1 MTAPNL
7 STIFASETNRNRL
20 VTTATATIF
29 DLLPFNPTTEQAQ
42 FLFEIEEFMDSSDDF
57 FILRGSAGTGKTSV
71 AKAVVDYLTDR
82 QIPCFLSAPTT
93 RAARII
99 GSKTGRE
106 ARTMHSRIYRIEPL
120 EDGRVQTTLKEND
133 DTMPTLYIVDECS
146 MVSDIV
152 TDEDKFIATR
162 GMLHN
167 FIHFV
172 KSGHRQS
179 KVLFLGDVYQLPP
192 IGYERGQMPPA
203 LSERYLRKTFGLT
216 GRVLE
221 LTDVKRQAEGSSILR
236 SATSLRDAMRF
247 GRSWRIESKE
257 FWGYK
262 GAVDAYL
269 RAFDP
274 RRLDSVVYIAC
285 AHSTLNKFNAAMR
298 ERLNR
303 TDTLAVGDVVVF
315 YQNFVGTD
323 YTAHNGDFG
332 TVVELASGSERFG
345 GLHFQQVMVEVTD
358 ERGRAQRVAG
368 KVCLEFVRA
377 DRPELMYEQEK
388 TLLAEVMRTDKAY
401 RESTQKIR
409 SNNPYLGA
417 MRLRYGY
424 GITCHKAQ
432 GSEFDTVL
440 LNTWPGDSN
449 LNYLYTAVTRA
460 REQLL
465 CSH

>member
-1 MTAPNL
+1 MTT
-7 STIFASETNRNRL
+7 STT
-20 VTTATATIF
+20 TIF
-29 DLLPFNPTTEQAQ
+29 DLLPFAPTPEQAR
-42 FLFEIEEFMDSSDDF
+42 FLFEIEEFMDSTDDF

-71 AKAVVDYLTDR
+71 AKAVVDYLSEC

-133 DTMPTLYIVDECS
+133 DTTPTLYIVDECS
-146 MVSDIV
+146 MVSDRV
-152 TDEDKFIATR
+152 TDGDKFIAAR
-162 GMLHN
+162 GMLQN

-192 IGYERGQMPPA
+192 VGYEQGETPPA
-203 LSERYLRKTFGLT
+203 LSERYLREKFGLT

-236 SATSLRDAMRF
+236 SATSLRDALRI
-247 GRSWRIESKE
+247 GSPWRIESGE

-274 RRLDSVVYIAC
+274 RRLDSVVYIAY
-285 AHSTLNKFNAAMR
+285 AHQTLNKFNAAMR

-303 TDTLAVGDVVVF
+303 TDTLAVGDVVIF
-315 YQNFVGTD
+315 YQNFVGND
-323 YTAHNGDFG
+323 YTAYNGDFG
-332 TVVELASGSERFG
+332 TVVELVSGAERFS
-345 GLHFQQVMVEVTD
+345 GLHFQQVMIEVTD
-358 ERGRAQRVAG
+358 ERGQPQLVAG
-368 KVCLEFVRA
+368 KVCLEFLRA
-377 DRPELMYEQEK
+377 DKPGLMQEQEN
-388 TLLAEVMRTDKAY
+388 TLMAEVMRTDKAY

-440 LNTWPGDSN
+440 LHTWPGSGN
-449 LNYLYTAVTRA
+449 LNYLYTGVTRA
-460 REQLL
+460 REKLI